1 MADLLTDL
9 EFLVLLAVRRA
20 GDRAYALAIQEEL
33 LEGAGRK
40 VSVGSL
46 YNTLMRMEERGEVA
60 STMGDPSPTRGGKA
74 KRLYAVTPGGLEAL
88 RRTREVMDR
97 MWDGAAVPE
106 QAP

>member
-1 MADLLTDL
+1 MTDLLTDL
-9 EFLVLLAVRRA
+9 EFLVLLAVLRV
-20 GDRAYALAIQEEL
+20 GDGAYAGAIQDEL
-33 LEGAGRK
+33 LEGASRT
-40 VSVGSL
+40 VSLGSL

-97 MWDGAAVPE
+97 MWRGAAVPE
-106 QAP
+106 RAP